1 MRKESNVWSKERI
14 GTWSEEELDDAEA
27 EAKAL
32 FLNNEEEIRRR
43 EKCRRNEK
51 GRKEGAE
58 DCSKQ
63 ALRELVFVIAFLV
76 INIAIAKS

>member
-1 MRKESNVWSKERI
+1 M
-14 GTWSEEELDDAEA
+14 
-27 EAKAL
+27 